1 MGLYLGKEKIS
12 NVASAITQNADSMA
26 TEIQNHI
33 ANSDIHITADERTK
47 WNAAAD
53 NSTGGSTEV
62 SLPVDVEILETIC
75 ENIEFTKTNNTYTF
89 PTAITIN
96 SDGLYYI
103 SYSYYKN
110 NVFDEVNS
118 GYGFS
123 KPVTINNELSVQW
136 LSDISTN
143 SIIMTASK
151 IVDTWV
157 IESGKAIVSIYKVNI
172 IINDRLKKTALLQE
186 GYNNIVSGSYAHA
199 EGKNNVASGP
209 STHVEGRLN
218 IASSINSHAEGASN
232 IASGNNSHAEG
243 ASNIA
248 SGNNSHAEGYCN
260 EASGYATHVQGKYN
274 VVQSVTEPNYLGKY
288 CHIVGNGTSDTAR
301 SNAHTLDWNGNAWF
315 AGDVYT
321 GGTAMDSGAKK
332 LATEVPVST
341 ADNGKVLSVVNGVWA
356 AATMPSGVYAGS
368 YTGDGS
374 ASRDITLEFA
384 PKVMFILIP
393 LTNAMSSSLPE
404 EQKLYTLINGMTDA
418 LHSLPNGSNPNTIS
432 LSHNN
437 FQIIGSSDSNVYKD
451 GNQKGKVYN
460 YVLLA

>member
-12 NVASAITQNADSMA
+12 NVASVVTQNADSMA

-33 ANSDIHITADERTK
+33 ADTNIHITADERTK

-53 NSTGGSTEV
+53 KTTEGSTEA

-157 IESGKAIVSIYKVNI
+157 IESAKAIVSIYKVNI
-172 IINDRLKKTALLQE
+172 IINDRLKKAALLQE
-186 GYNNIVSGSYAHA
+186 GYNNIVSGDWAHA
-199 EGKNNVASGP
+199 EGKNNVARGISA
-209 STHVEGRLN
+209 HVEGQGN
-218 IASSINSHAEGASN
+218 IAS
-232 IASGNNSHAEG
+232 
-243 ASNIA
+243 
-248 SGNNSHAEGYCN
+248 YD
-260 EASGYATHVQGKYN
+260 YTHVQGKYN
-274 VVQSVTEPNYLGKY
+274 MTGNYA
-288 CHIVGNGTSDTAR
+288 HIVGNGTSTTH
-301 SNAHTLDWNGNAWF
+301 SNAHVLDWSGNAWF
-315 AGDVYT
+315 AGDVYVN
-321 GGTAMDSGAKK
+321 GVPGKAGTPKK
-332 LATEVPVST
+332 LATEVPVSAT
-341 ADNGKVLSVVNGVWA
+341 DNGKVLSVVNGAWA
-356 AATMPSGVYAGS
+356 AAAMSSGAYVGS

-374 ASRDITLEFA
+374 SSKTLTFNFKPA
-384 PKVMFILIP
+384 VVIIAGFNYNSL
-393 LTNAMSSSLPE
+393 SSAIGIYGFSH
-404 EQKLYTLINGMTDA
+404 LINDANSSTASWTNDSFTMTFDQY
-418 LHSLPNGSNPNTIS
+418 SRNTYNSNNATYYYIAIPAMN
-432 LSHNN
+432 
-437 FQIIGSSDSNVYKD
+437 
-451 GNQKGKVYN
+451 
-460 YVLLA
+460 